1 MAFSPNSYK
10 TEKICF
16 LASFFSL
23 EIWRGAGF
31 LYFQALGA
39 NSIPACTEL
48 NMDED
53 WATRFW
59 FFFPFMPITE
69 QREWATGNYCLSP
82 QPWKS
87 HFLSSQPKYR
97 RNSQA
102 RKMWGNETEKNTD
115 WQQCFQNKSGAP
127 CLFQIIQ
134 EFKERFGL
142 HFSKQV
148 GSFIFLLPRL
158 LTPNKKN
165 LEKFHAKCRVFP
177 GTEYTS
183 YLDVDSGPST
193 SASDGQQP
201 LSSGPLSAREER
213 SWDHA
218 CQRWNGGREGRDWEA
233 TREMRLTSGR
243 ALGGWCPLGMLW
255 FFLTERKHRLMEGR
269 RALQVAY
276 LAWSWLWDLRAL
288 GLGSNYPILW
298 SLVSSRVK
306 RRHKPV
312 LKHPVLVIS
321 QEPISRWWCDEHVF
335 HSNADLCPLHRWENW
350 GYICNEDPK
359 GHQSPGAWPEV
370 RLISLVPSPPFL
382 LPSFLPPLPG
392 AVSPPILMCT
402 QGTRWHGALPIR
414 LPRERGPDALTVV
427 SQHILFLSI
436 FLKLPW
442 VIFFRVKSSWKEWN
456 ESKTN
461 TVWYHLCVESKKYDK
476 LMNIA
481 KKWDRL
487 TDVEAS

>member
-16 LASFFSL
+16 LASFFSPL

-69 QREWATGNYCLSP
+69 QREWAMGNYCLSP

-233 TREMRLTSGR
+233 TREMRLTSCR
-243 ALGGWCPLGMLW
+243 ALGEWCPLGMLW

-276 LAWSWLWDLRAL
+276 LAWSWLWGLRAL
-288 GLGSNYPILW
+288 GLGSNYPILR

-350 GYICNEDPK
+350 GYICNEDPPK
-359 GHQSPGAWPEV
+359 DTSPLGCGLKSGSSPLSLLHRSSSLHSSHLCQAQSH
-370 RLISLVPSPPFL
+370 L
-382 LPSFLPPLPG
+382 LSSCAP
-392 AVSPPILMCT
+392 
-402 QGTRWHGALPIR
+402 
-414 LPRERGPDALTVV
+414 RGPDDTGLCPSDSRGRGARMLWQWSLSTF
-427 SQHILFLSI
+427 SFFPYSWSFLE
-436 FLKLPW
+436 W
-442 VIFFRVKSSWKEWN
+442 FFF
-456 ESKTN
+456 ESKAVGKSEMNQRQILYDITYVWNLKNMTN
-461 TVWYHLCVESKKYDK
+461 
-476 LMNIA
+476 
-481 KKWDRL
+481 
-487 TDVEAS
+487 